1 MKCFFII
8 KLSVLTQINNMPVQT
23 RSMIRN
29 QLKAIERQQRA
40 IEMNRQTIETQ
51 QSTIEVHEPTT
62 ELLEKYL
69 SADMTVDMAT
79 DTDEINELYK
89 EIKTKYKQYKW
100 INLGENQILLSSK
113 KNQSIYIDKNLPDL
127 AGDKS
132 KMFIKCANMTEFI
145 NKLHELIN
153 KFKDAEEFCKIKN
166 IIIKTVIIMYKQI
179 EYTFEIN
186 YAIHGTG
193 ISNAMKNLLIASFRK
208 SREMRTA
215 IKSKNCTITYTDK
228 QISRLEKALD
238 DFALNVVQYI

>member
-1 MKCFFII
+1 
-8 KLSVLTQINNMPVQT
+8 MPVQT
-23 RSMIRN
+23 RSMIKN

-40 IEMNRQTIETQ
+40 IEMNRQTIETQQSTIETNRQTIETQ

-69 SADMTVDMAT
+69 SADMTADMAT
-79 DTDEINELYK
+79 DTDEIDELYK
-89 EIKTKYKQYKW
+89 EIKTKYKQYKY

-127 AGDKS
+127 SGDKS
-132 KMFIKCANMTEFI
+132 KMCKTCANMTEFI
-145 NKLHELIN
+145 NKLHELLK

-179 EYTFEIN
+179 EYTFAIN

-193 ISNAMKNLLIASFRK
+193 ISNAMKNLLRVSLKKIH
-208 SREMRTA
+208 EMRTA
-215 IKSKNCTITYTDK
+215 IKSKIRTITYTDK
-228 QISRLEKALD
+228 QINRLEKALD
-238 DFALNVVQYI
+238 DYTLNVVQYI